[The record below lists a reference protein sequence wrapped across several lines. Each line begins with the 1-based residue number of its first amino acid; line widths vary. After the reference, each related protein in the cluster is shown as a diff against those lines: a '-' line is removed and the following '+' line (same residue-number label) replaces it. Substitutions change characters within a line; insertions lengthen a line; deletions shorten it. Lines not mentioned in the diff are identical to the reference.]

1 VGRHVVLAGQ
11 VGVVG
16 HIEIG
21 DGVRVGAQS
30 GVGHSVK
37 AGEDV
42 SGSPVMPHKEWLKM
56 IATLKRL
63 PQLREELIQLKRKV
77 QDLEKA
83 TRKE

>member
-1 VGRHVVLAGQ
+1 MGKHVVLAGQ

-30 GVGHSVK
+30 GVGQSVK

-42 SGSPVMPHKEWLKM
+42 SGSPVMPHKDWLKM
-56 IATLKRL
+56 TAGVKRL
-63 PQLREELIQLKRKV
+63 PQLRAELRELKTKV
-77 QDLEKA
+77 RELEKA
-83 TRKE
+83 IHGD